1 MDEPQKHETVWMKW
15 VTKRSYILLVHLF
28 EMSTK
33 GKSIQVESRLAV
45 ARGWGWEEG
54 VNANGQEQSHWGDG
68 NVLKKIAGLSA
79 QLCTFVKSHWIV
91 HLNGEF
97 CDMQLIC

>member
-1 MDEPQKHETVWMKW
+1 MP
-15 VTKRSYILLVHLF
+15 R
-28 EMSTK
+28 K
-33 GKSIQVESRLAV
+33 GSSSGKESRLAV

-79 QLCTFVKSHWIV
+79 QLCTFVKSH
-91 HLNGEF
+91 
-97 CDMQLIC
+97 